1 MAFRRNGLELW
12 IPRCVAFC
20 ECVGSRRFINGQYKP
35 KARDT
40 MRMSPE
46 ERQELDDWAE
56 KEYPKSIRRMEASS
70 PFHRIGK
77 YLIIIGILAYASF
90 VIFDISILK
99 PAAIIFLLA
108 GMGMEIFALTKYF
121 KSLSHDN

>member
-20 ECVGSRRFINGQYKP
+20 GCVGSRRFINGQYKP

-90 VIFDISILK
+90 VIFDISIL
-99 PAAIIFLLA
+99 
-108 GMGMEIFALTKYF
+108 
-121 KSLSHDN
+121 SHFFELFWVAQTGEPCRRRGQ

>member
-12 IPRCVAFC
+12 ILRCVAFC
-20 ECVGSRRFINGQYKP
+20 GCVGSRRFINGQYKP

-77 YLIIIGILAYASF
+77 YFIILGIILYAIF
-90 VIFDISILK
+90 VWTHLYFLK
-99 PAAIIFLLA
+99 PTAIIFLLA
-108 GMGMEIFALTKYF
+108 GIGVEIFALIKYF
-121 KSLSHDN
+121 KSLSHDD